1 MDPACETLMR
11 TSWVLIL
18 VGLALTAGCAAPAD
32 RPGIPAAK
40 PTPADRLGIPAAKPG
55 PADYARLAK
64 AIDGY
69 FRESY
74 LPLWYPR
81 CVDKVRGGFRQAF
94 ADDWTPQADANRF
107 LVFQSRLT
115 WVAATAAMYD
125 PALKA
130 EYLPYALHGLDYLD
144 KVMTDRFAG
153 GLFWQVD
160 LAGRPMAPFGD
171 EKHAYGLSFAIYA
184 SAAVYEATRE
194 ARALALASAT
204 FDWLDRNAHD
214 RQHGGYFEALARNG
228 RPLLAP
234 PKDATTPRTKD
245 GIGTPYGYKS
255 MNTHIHLLEAFTALY
270 RVAPEDRLRQRL
282 EEMAA
287 IVRDRI
293 AVEPGCLN
301 YYFTPDWRAVPMHDS
316 FGHDVEAAFLM
327 VEAAQ
332 ALGRP
337 DDEPTW
343 RAARRIV
350 DHALEWGWDD
360 KNGGFY
366 TAGQAFAEA
375 HDKAK
380 VWWVQAEGL
389 NALLLMHERYG
400 RETDRYWRAF
410 AKQLRFLWNH
420 QIDHQRGG
428 WRNETTEAG
437 TPKGDLRKASPWKE
451 AYHDSR
457 ALMNVARRLNEL
469 AEAKRP

>member
-1 MDPACETLMR
+1 MDAACEVFVR
-11 TSWVLIL
+11 TSCVLLL
-18 VGLALTAGCAAPAD
+18 VGLAVTTGCAAPAD
-32 RPGIPAAK
+32 RLVIPAAK
-40 PTPADRLGIPAAKPG
+40 PA
-55 PADYARLAK
+55 PADYARLAS

-81 CVDKVRGGFRQAF
+81 CVDKVHGGFRQAF
-94 ADDWTPQADANRF
+94 AEDWTPETDDNRF

-130 EYLPYALHGLDYLD
+130 AYLPYALHGLDYLD

-184 SAAVYEATRE
+184 SAAAYAATKE
-194 ARALALASAT
+194 PRALALAQAT
-204 FDWLDRNAHD
+204 FEWLDKNARD
-214 RQHGGYFEALARNG
+214 REHGGYFEALARDG

-234 PKDATTPRTKD
+234 PKGAPAPRFKD

-255 MNTHIHLLEAFTALY
+255 MNTHIHLLESVTALY

-282 EEMAA
+282 EELLA

-316 FGHDVEAAFLM
+316 FGHDIETAFLLVEAA
-327 VEAAQ
+327 E

-337 DDEPTW
+337 DDETVW

-350 DHALEWGWDD
+350 DHALEWGWDE

-366 TAGQAFAEA
+366 NEGQAFAQA
-375 HDKAK
+375 HDKSK

-389 NALLLMHERYG
+389 NALLLMHQRYG

-410 AKQLRFLWNH
+410 AKQLRFIWH
-420 QIDHQRGG
+420 RQIDYERGG
-428 WRNETTEAG
+428 WYNETTADG
-437 TPKGDLRKASPWKE
+437 TPKGDLSKASPWKE

-457 ALMNVARRLNEL
+457 ALMNVARKLGEL
-469 AEAKRP
+469 AEGSKQ

>member
-1 MDPACETLMR
+1 MDAACELFVR
-11 TSWVLIL
+11 TSCVLLL
-18 VGLALTAGCAAPAD
+18 VGLAVTTGCAAPAD
-32 RPGIPAAK
+32 RLVIPAAK
-40 PTPADRLGIPAAKPG
+40 PA
-55 PADYARLAK
+55 PADYARLAG

-81 CVDKVRGGFRQAF
+81 CVDKVHGGFRQAF
-94 ADDWTPQADANRF
+94 AEDWTPQADDSRF

-130 EYLPYALHGLDYLD
+130 AYLPYALHGLDYLD

-153 GLFWQVD
+153 GLYWQVD

-184 SAAVYEATRE
+184 SAAAYAATKE
-194 ARALALASAT
+194 PRALALAQAT
-204 FDWLDRNAHD
+204 FEWLDKNARD
-214 RQHGGYFEALARNG
+214 REHGGYFEALARDG

-234 PKDATTPRTKD
+234 PRNAPRFKD

-255 MNTHIHLLEAFTALY
+255 MNTHIHLLESVTALY
-270 RVAPEDRLRQRL
+270 RVAPDDRLRQRL
-282 EEMAA
+282 EELLA

-316 FGHDVEAAFLM
+316 FGHDIETAFLLVEAA
-327 VEAAQ
+327 E
-332 ALGRP
+332 ALGRA
-337 DDEPTW
+337 DDETVW

-350 DHALEWGWDD
+350 DHALEWGWDE

-366 TAGQAFAEA
+366 NEGQAFAQA
-375 HDKAK
+375 HDKFHLK
-380 VWWVQAEGL
+380 
-389 NALLLMHERYG
+389 
-400 RETDRYWRAF
+400 
-410 AKQLRFLWNH
+410 
-420 QIDHQRGG
+420 
-428 WRNETTEAG
+428 
-437 TPKGDLRKASPWKE
+437 
-451 AYHDSR
+451 
-457 ALMNVARRLNEL
+457 
-469 AEAKRP
+469 

>member
-32 RPGIPAAK
+32 RPGIPAAR
-40 PTPADRLGIPAAKPG
+40 PAPADRLGIPAAKPG

-316 FGHDVEAAFLM
+316 FGHDVEAAFLV

-366 TAGQAFAEA
+366 NAGQAFAEA

-428 WRNETTEAG
+428 WRNETTEDG

>member
-1 MDPACETLMR
+1 
-11 TSWVLIL
+11 
-18 VGLALTAGCAAPAD
+18 
-32 RPGIPAAK
+32 
-40 PTPADRLGIPAAKPG
+40 
-55 PADYARLAK
+55 
-64 AIDGY
+64 
-69 FRESY
+69 
-74 LPLWYPR
+74 
-81 CVDKVRGGFRQAF
+81 
-94 ADDWTPQADANRF
+94 
-107 LVFQSRLT
+107 
-115 WVAATAAMYD
+115 
-125 PALKA
+125 
-130 EYLPYALHGLDYLD
+130 
-144 KVMTDRFAG
+144 MTDRFAG

-160 LAGRPMAPFGD
+160 LAGRPMAPFAD

-282 EEMAA
+282 EEMVA

-316 FGHDVEAAFLM
+316 FGHDVETAFLM
-327 VEAAQ
+327 VEAAE

-366 TAGQAFAEA
+366 NAGQAFAEA

-428 WRNETTEAG
+428 WRNETTEDG

-469 AEAKRP
+469 AEAR

>member
-32 RPGIPAAK
+32 RPGIPAAR
-40 PTPADRLGIPAAKPG
+40 PAPADRLGIPAAKPG

-287 IVRDRI
+287 ILRDRI

-316 FGHDVEAAFLM
+316 FGHDVEAAFLV

-366 TAGQAFAEA
+366 NAGQAFAEA

-428 WRNETTEAG
+428 WRNETTEDG

>member
-11 TSWVLIL
+11 TFWVLIL

-32 RPGIPAAK
+32 RPGIPAAR
-40 PTPADRLGIPAAKPG
+40 PAPADRLGIPAAKPG

-316 FGHDVEAAFLM
+316 FGHDVEAAFLV

-366 TAGQAFAEA
+366 NAGQAFAEA

-428 WRNETTEAG
+428 WRNETTEDG

>member
-32 RPGIPAAK
+32 RPGIPAAR
-40 PTPADRLGIPAAKPG
+40 PAPADRLGIPAAKPG

-64 AIDGY
+64 ALDGY

-316 FGHDVEAAFLM
+316 FGHDVEAAFLV

-366 TAGQAFAEA
+366 NAGQAFAEA
-375 HDKAK
+375 HDKTK

-428 WRNETTEAG
+428 WRNETTEDG